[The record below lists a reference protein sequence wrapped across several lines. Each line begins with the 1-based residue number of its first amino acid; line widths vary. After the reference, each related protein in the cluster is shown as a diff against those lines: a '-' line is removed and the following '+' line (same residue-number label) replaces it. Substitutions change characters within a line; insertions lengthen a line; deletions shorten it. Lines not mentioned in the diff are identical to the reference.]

1 MMVRLFTLSLFLS
14 PFSLSHTVFPRFEST
29 VPHAFLTLYSRSG
42 RGKLYAGSMTQEA
55 REPTRAP
62 TPIEVFWTF
71 LYVGATAMGGG
82 AGAHIREAVVRRRGW
97 ITEIQ
102 FLEGMTLARLMP
114 GPVISNLASFLGA
127 KLAGPGG
134 ALAATL
140 GMILPGTCL
149 MLGLAG
155 AYFGARNLQNPVI
168 EGVLHGIAAAAVG
181 VMAALVIQTAPAGLR
196 VRGGVLI
203 AAIVLVLSLVFHW
216 SVLGVLTALFPVALL
231 LNRPREDGNG

>member
-1 MMVRLFTLSLFLS
+1 MM
-14 PFSLSHTVFPRFEST
+14 
-29 VPHAFLTLYSRSG
+29 
-42 RGKLYAGSMTQEA
+42 QEA
-55 REPTRAP
+55 HDP
-62 TPIEVFWTF
+62 TPASTPIAVFWTF

-82 AGAHIREAVVRRRGW
+82 AGAHIHEAVVRRRGW
-97 ITEIQ
+97 LTELQ

-127 KLAGPGG
+127 KLAGPRG

-168 EGVLHGIAAAAVG
+168 EGALHGMAAAAVG
-181 VMAALVIQTAPAGLR
+181 VMTALVIQTAPAGLR
-196 VRGGVLI
+196 VRGGLLI

-216 SVLGVLTALFPVALL
+216 SVLGVLAALFPVALL
-231 LNRPREDGNG
+231 LNRPREEGNG